1 MFSNSGAST
10 ISTSYQPQ
18 SSSSFP
24 TKYEATYVYMDTIS
38 RIFLVLSEAA
48 NIKSL
53 NNKTQL
59 PYLFTD
65 KPTPISFEYE
75 LKEFTS
81 LDYSKTISY
90 LLTSKEVPTQIIFSF
105 NLTPNTL
112 DNSTL
117 LVFELHIMQQ
127 EKIHPDKKQ
136 RIFIGC
142 KNACCEMINNIEIL
156 LQSNNDNIYNYGSII
171 IEAPIEVVWNYIV
184 KSKFLKWVYKGKMKI
199 QGNPE
204 EVGSTVVYKFQGEKE
219 VVVKIKVSYIC
230 KDESKKK
237 WKYRMI
243 PFDGPFQ
250 NQELRYVFVNI
261 EKNKTFL
268 GAHHEFQEQVDIKV
282 MNEVSQ
288 KKKKYLAKLK
298 EVIEIKMKN
307 KKEVVKESENNKDS
321 AENNNNMINK
331 KNDDDKKDLYK

>member
-1 MFSNSGAST
+1 MFSNSGTST
-10 ISTSYQPQ
+10 VSTSYQNQP
-18 SSSSFP
+18 SSSFP

-38 RIFLVLSEAA
+38 RICLALSDIT
-48 NIKSL
+48 NIQSL

-65 KPTPISFEYE
+65 KPTPVSFEYE
-75 LKEFTS
+75 VKEFTS
-81 LDYSKTISY
+81 LEYSKTISW
-90 LLTSKEVPTQIIFSF
+90 LLSSKEVPTQIIYSF

-117 LVFELHIMQQ
+117 LVFEIQIMQQ
-127 EKIHPDKKQ
+127 DQIHPDTKQ
-136 RIFIGC
+136 RIFTGC
-142 KNACCEMINNIEIL
+142 KNACREMISNIEIL
-156 LQSNNDNIYNYGSII
+156 LQSNNENIYNYGSII

-184 KSKFLKWVYKGKMKI
+184 KSKYLKLMFKGKIKI

-204 EVGSTVVYKFQGEKE
+204 EVGSVVIHKFQGDNET
-219 VVVKIKVSYIC
+219 VVKMKVSYVS

-250 NQELRYVFVNI
+250 NQELHYVFINL

-268 GAHHEFQEQVDIKV
+268 GVHHQFQEQVDIKV

-288 KKKKYLAKLK
+288 KKKKYLSEIK
-298 EVIEIKMKN
+298 ELIEIKMKN
-307 KKEVVKESENNKDS
+307 KKEHLQDNNIRKDDNNNKD
-321 AENNNNMINK
+321 IQNK
-331 KNDDDKKDLYK
+331 